1 MPKDRFRLIVG
12 LGNPGEAYRLTRHN
26 IGFMV
31 VDRLAHRHRILVH
44 KRRFDAVYG
53 LGKLDGRS
61 VILVKP
67 MAFMN
72 MSGPAVHNLA
82 HFFKLDTQDLL
93 VIHDDIDLVFGK
105 IKIKQK
111 GGDGGHNGLKSL
123 IEAFGSGVFARVRI
137 GIGRPDAKQEVKGY
151 VLSRFDSRQEAVLDE
166 VITIAQD
173 AVETIVLKGLTA
185 GMNRFSRREI
195 VTKGPNTKIW
205 VLS

>member
-31 VDRLAHRHRILVH
+31 VDRLAYRHRILVD
-44 KRRFDAVYG
+44 KRRFEAVFG
-53 LGKLDGRS
+53 LGRVDGQC
-61 VILVKP
+61 VILAKP
-67 MAFMN
+67 MTFMN
-72 MSGPAVHNLA
+72 MSGAAVQNLA
-82 HFFKLDTQDLL
+82 HFFNLDTQNLL

-123 IEAFGSGVFARVRI
+123 IETFGSGVFARVRI

-151 VLSRFDSRQEAVLDE
+151 VLSRFDSRQETVLDE
-166 VITIAQD
+166 VISTAQD
-173 AVETIVLKGLTA
+173 AVETIVLKGLTE
-185 GMNRFSRREI
+185 GMNHFSRREI
-195 VTKGPNTKIW
+195 GLKGQIGKCGF
-205 VLS
+205 

>member
-31 VDRLAHRHRILVH
+31 VDRVAHRYRILMD
-44 KRRFDAVYG
+44 KRRFDAVFG
-53 LGKLDGRS
+53 LGIVDGRS
-61 VILVKP
+61 VILAKP
-67 MAFMN
+67 MTFMN
-72 MSGPAVHNLA
+72 MSGAAVQNLA
-82 HFFKLDTQDLL
+82 HFFNLDTQDLL

-137 GIGRPDAKQEVKGY
+137 GIGRPDTKQQVKGY
-151 VLSRFDSRQEAVLDE
+151 VLSRFDSQQEAVLDE

-173 AVETIVLKGLTA
+173 AVDTIVLKGLTE
-185 GMNRFSRREI
+185 GMNRFSRKEI
-195 VTKGPNTKIW
+195 GLEGQTRKCGF
-205 VLS
+205 